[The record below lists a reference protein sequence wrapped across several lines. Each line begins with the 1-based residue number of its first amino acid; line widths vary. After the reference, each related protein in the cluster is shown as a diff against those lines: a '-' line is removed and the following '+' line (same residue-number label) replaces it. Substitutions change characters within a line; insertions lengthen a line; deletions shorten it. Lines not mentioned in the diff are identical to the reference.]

1 MPGGFHPFHAG
12 HYALY
17 KSALEAF
24 PGADVYV
31 AATNDTKTRPF
42 PFAIKEKLAKLAG
55 VAPGRFVQVKS
66 PFKAEEITSQY
77 DPDSDVL
84 IFVRSEKDRNEQPK
98 PGGTKKDGTP
108 SYFQPYTGKNL
119 QPFSKH
125 AYMAYLPTVE
135 FGPGIKSATE
145 IRNAWPSLNDKQ
157 KSAMV
162 MSLYPATQKNPK
174 LTANVIKLL
183 DTGMGNE
190 TVDEAANPA
199 QQAAIAISMK
209 KKGQEPKHE
218 SLWEDT
224 AAKVSDIVVDFYKP
238 IIKDVHK
245 EKVDDYVDQAR
256 ELLQKTDDP
265 NVRSKLI
272 DIFKKGKENPYMQ
285 GGIVTTV
292 GALLAGGVLN
302 TAQNM
307 GLSPAQTNLALQA
320 ILNTVIPTVVSRI
333 NGKNWSDTIKYT
345 LASAGIGTG
354 IAGASLIENDPWGDQ
369 GNFAGDRPVN
379 IGGSFTRTKLGVGDM
394 VKVNAGHYKG
404 LGEIEAIKGDQ
415 AKVWMDGYAR
425 SFVFDM
431 SDLVKYMPES
441 KDYLEEK

>member
-1 MPGGFHPFHAG
+1 
-12 HYALY
+12 
-17 KSALEAF
+17 
-24 PGADVYV
+24 
-31 AATNDTKTRPF
+31 
-42 PFAIKEKLAKLAG
+42 
-55 VAPGRFVQVKS
+55 
-66 PFKAEEITSQY
+66 
-77 DPDSDVL
+77 
-84 IFVRSEKDRNEQPK
+84 
-98 PGGTKKDGTP
+98 
-108 SYFQPYTGKNL
+108 
-119 QPFSKH
+119 
-125 AYMAYLPTVE
+125 
-135 FGPGIKSATE
+135 
-145 IRNAWPSLNDKQ
+145 
-157 KSAMV
+157 
-162 MSLYPATQKNPK
+162 
-174 LTANVIKLL
+174 
-183 DTGMGNE
+183 
-190 TVDEAANPA
+190 
-199 QQAAIAISMK
+199 MK

-302 TAQNM
+302 TAQTM

-354 IAGASLIENDPWGDQ
+354 IAGASLIEND
-369 GNFAGDRPVN
+369 V
-379 IGGSFTRTKLGVGDM
+379 
-394 VKVNAGHYKG
+394 
-404 LGEIEAIKGDQ
+404 
-415 AKVWMDGYAR
+415 
-425 SFVFDM
+425 
-431 SDLVKYMPES
+431 PEHM
-441 KDYLEEK
+441 DYLEEK

>member
-345 LASAGIGTG
+345 LASAGVGTG
-354 IAGASLIENDPWGDQ
+354 IAAITEEE
-369 GNFAGDRPVN
+369 VEE
-379 IGGSFTRTKLGVGDM
+379 
-394 VKVNAGHYKG
+394 G
-404 LGEIEAIKGDQ
+404 LGPNYPGTYEEENKPFMHKGQYRIRDIT
-415 AKVWMDGYAR
+415 
-425 SFVFDM
+425 S
-431 SDLVKYMPES
+431 ES
-441 KDYLEEK
+441 IDYLEEV